1 MPAIRSTAEI
11 AAKWQRKAP
20 LSTADYESGVRTTQ
34 ADWATLT
41 TQAAANYTAGLQAA
55 MAAKRWEG
63 GVAATGT
70 AGWKE
75 RTLAKGPA
83 RWAEGIDKSG
93 DAYARGFGP
102 YADVI
107 RATTLSPR
115 GPRGAQQ
122 NYQRS
127 QLMGQAL
134 NRARVGK

>member
-1 MPAIRSTAEI
+1 MPAIRNVTDI
-11 AAKWQRKAP
+11 AAKWARKAP
-20 LSTADYESGVRTTQ
+20 MSVGDYEDGIRNTQ

-41 TQAAANYTAGLQAA
+41 TQAAPAYVTGLQAS

-63 GVAATGT
+63 GVAAAGT

-75 RTLAKGPA
+75 KSLAKGPA
-83 RWAEGIDKSG
+83 RWADGITKSG
-93 DAYARGFGP
+93 DAYSKGFAP

-107 RATTLSPR
+107 RSTTLPAR